1 MEIDNFD
8 FLFLSDSIQT
18 KIMDSKKKV
27 LVIAYYWPPSGGAGV
42 QRWLKM
48 TKYLAREGHEVH
60 VLSVDPSKASYFSV
74 DESLKNDIHPNI
86 RQHLSS
92 SFEPINLYSSL
103 VGKKNVPTA
112 GYSNVDDQHW
122 KQKMVSKIRSHLF
135 IPDPRIGWKKYAVN
149 KALEIIKN
157 EKIDNVFTTSPPHSA
172 QLIGRDLKKKLK
184 DQINWIVDFRD
195 PWTDIYY
202 YPLLQHSKFSHKLN
216 LKLERQVIESSD
228 QIITVGQGFKDSFL
242 SKTNKIKP
250 EKIKI
255 ISNAYDPDDFKI
267 KAEVQPDD
275 NVFLA
280 SYIGTVSDKYE
291 PNVFFEA
298 LGQLAKDFPDA
309 PIRFKATGV
318 VSEKLQEFIKEQLGE
333 KASFHPPVPH
343 EQAVEAML
351 KSDVLLLITP
361 GIEGTIPGKTF
372 EYLATGRRIVSIGK
386 GDSAKAIE
394 KCNAGAAFDRNEKE
408 EIYNYLKLAL
418 EDFQN
423 NIPFETNTD
432 ELEKMSWN
440 YKAAQVAKLLR

>member
-1 MEIDNFD
+1 
-8 FLFLSDSIQT
+8 
-18 KIMDSKKKV
+18 MDSKKKV

-48 TKYLAREGHEVH
+48 TKYLAKHGHEVH
-60 VLSVDPSKASYFSV
+60 VLTVDPEKASYFNLDASLV
-74 DESLKNDIHPNI
+74 DNIHPNI
-86 RQHLSS
+86 KVHHSN
-92 SFEPINLYSSL
+92 SFEPINLFSKF
-103 VGKKNVPTA
+103 VGKKNVPNA
-112 GYSNVDDQHW
+112 GFSNVDAQHW
-122 KQKMVSKIRSHLF
+122 KQKMMNGIRSHFF
-135 IPDPRIGWKKYAVN
+135 IPDPRVGWKKYAVN

-157 EKIDNVFTTSPPHSA
+157 EKIDNVITTSPPHSA
-172 QLIGRDLKKKLK
+172 QLIGRDLKQKLK

-202 YPLLQHSKFSHKLN
+202 YPLLQHSKLSHNFN

-267 KAEVQPDD
+267 KAEIQPDND
-275 NVFLA
+275 VFLA

-298 LGQLAKDFPDA
+298 LGQLAKDFPGA

-318 VSEKLQEFIKEQLGE
+318 VSEKLQEFIKVQLGD

-372 EYLATGRRIVSIGK
+372 EYLASGRRIVSIGK
-386 GDSAKAIE
+386 GDSAKAIA
-394 KCNAGAAFDRNEKE
+394 KCKAGAAFTREEKE
-408 EIYNYLKLAL
+408 KVYDYLKSALA
-418 EDFQN
+418 DFQN
-423 NIPFETNTD
+423 NIPFKTNTE

-440 YKAAQVAKLLR
+440 YKAKQVAQLLR